1 MDLLSLERHFA
12 RFFPLLQSN
21 VSILLFS
28 TLIEVIQVTNFR
40 LEKLS
45 NLSLRFESY
54 FYLRF
59 SHRCFLHDQSKLIIS
74 QIFKKVIINFLRSRD
89 KENTSKNAL
98 GTVHSP
104 IYSDHVYVKEN
115 PKYVSLKRSSLK
127 RRAT

>member
-28 TLIEVIQVTNFR
+28 TLIEVIQVTN

-74 QIFKKVIINFLRSRD
+74 QIFKKVIINFLRSQD

-104 IYSDHVYVKEN
+104 IYSDHAYVKEN

>member
-1 MDLLSLERHFA
+1 M
-12 RFFPLLQSN
+12 
-21 VSILLFS
+21 
-28 TLIEVIQVTNFR
+28 TNFR

-59 SHRCFLHDQSKLIIS
+59 SHRCFLHDQSK

-104 IYSDHVYVKEN
+104 IYSDHAYVKEN

>member
-28 TLIEVIQVTNFR
+28 TLIEVIQVTNFFK
-40 LEKLS
+40 KLS

-74 QIFKKVIINFLRSRD
+74 QIFKKVIINFLCSRD

-104 IYSDHVYVKEN
+104 IYSDHAYVKEN